1 VKNKIVTPNEHVL
14 CISPKGLRVEVR
26 GQIATDLTGADTVKL
41 VVTYGNQTYPE
52 GTQVYVSTSLVA
64 SAPLVTIE
72 GHSLRKILVQQVLA
86 SESGVEC
93 CEDEKCL
100 HTRIVENVQ
109 PRRFE

>member
-1 VKNKIVTPNEHVL
+1 MKNRIVTPSEHVL
-14 CISPKGLRVEVR
+14 CLSPKGLRAEVR
-26 GQIATDLTGADTVKL
+26 GQIASDVAGADTAKL
-41 VVTYGNQTYPE
+41 LVTYGNQAYPE
-52 GTQVYVSTSLVA
+52 GAQIYVSTSLVA

-86 SESGVEC
+86 SEASTSC

-100 HTRIVENVQ
+100 HTRIVEDVQ